1 MRRTRDTAVVFVTHE
16 INPILPCVDRVLY
29 LAGGHHLIG
38 PPREV
43 MTTQSLSRLFGA
55 HIEVVEVGGRLV
67 IVGGEDHPHHHP
79 HEDDVDADRL
89 DAYLPDGRSA

>member
-1 MRRTRDTAVVFVTHE
+1 MRRSRDTAVVFVTHE
-16 INPILPCVDRVLY
+16 INPILPYVDRVLY

-43 MTTQSLSRLFGA
+43 MTTQSLSRLFGT

-67 IVGGEDHPHHHP
+67 IVGGDDHPHHHP
-79 HEDDVDADRL
+79 HEDDADEERL
-89 DAYLPDGRSA
+89 DAYLPDGRTA

>member
-1 MRRTRDTAVVFVTHE
+1 MLFRSAY
-16 INPILPCVDRVLY
+16 VDRVLY

-43 MTTQSLSRLFGA
+43 MTTQSLSRLFGT

-67 IVGGEDHPHHHP
+67 IVGGEDHHHP
-79 HEDDVDADRL
+79 HEEDAIARHEAAVL
-89 DAYLPDGRSA
+89 AEGRDA